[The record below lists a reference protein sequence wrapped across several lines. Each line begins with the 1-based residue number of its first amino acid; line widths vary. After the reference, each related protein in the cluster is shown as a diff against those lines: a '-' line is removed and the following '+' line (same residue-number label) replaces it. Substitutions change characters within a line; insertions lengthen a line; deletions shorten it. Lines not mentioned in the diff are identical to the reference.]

1 MMKNS
6 HQVYELGY
14 HIIFCTKYRH
24 KVLDGDVAV
33 ACRNSIAETCA
44 AYGWGLE
51 EIEVMPDHVHMFVTA
66 SPQTTPAE
74 IARTVK
80 SISAVRIFTQFPKLK
95 GRKFWEA
102 DYGHPAP
109 ISAVSDTS
117 ARKPSDD
124 TSKHRRKEHD
134 GDSSPPTRGG
144 ESSPKPLEVWIACD

>member
-1 MMKNS
+1 MVFMRMMKNS
-6 HQVYELGY
+6 HQDYELGY

-51 EIEVMPDHVHMFVTA
+51 EIEVMPDQVHMFVTA
-66 SPQTTPAE
+66 SPQTAPAE

-95 GRKFWEA
+95 GRKFWGSGLWSPST
-102 DYGHPAP
+102 YFGSVGH
-109 ISAVSDTS
+109 ISEETV
-117 ARKPSDD
+117 
-124 TSKHRRKEHD
+124 RRYIQTQKER
-134 GDSSPPTRGG
+134 T
-144 ESSPKPLEVWIACD
+144 

>member
-51 EIEVMPDHVHMFVTA
+51 EIEVMPDQVHMFVTA
-66 SPQTTPAE
+66 SPQTAPAE

-80 SISAVRIFTQFPKLK
+80 SISAVRIFTQEKQDGATPGEGFVL
-95 GRKFWEA
+95 
-102 DYGHPAP
+102 HPA
-109 ISAVSDTS
+109 AH
-117 ARKPSDD
+117 
-124 TSKHRRKEHD
+124 HRASVAID
-134 GDSSPPTRGG
+134 P
-144 ESSPKPLEVWIACD
+144 